1 MLNWIR
7 NKFSPAQRVIVDS
20 GDAAS
25 NYRAYRSALE
35 LYRGVPVVRRGV
47 DMIVNDCASIRYD
60 ILGKIGSTKIAQP
73 KLEKLLNFTPN
84 LHQDILR
91 LKRLLYLDLV
101 LEGNAYLYWDGV
113 HLHHL
118 PSSKVIVVP
127 DPIGFVSHYIF
138 DNRVEMQS
146 DEVIP
151 INDNGVSSIFRGS
164 TRLESCLEIANS
176 RAQMLAFQDNFFKNN
191 AVPGLVMY
199 SESILGPKIKDRLI
213 ENWTREYNPRVGGR
227 RPMILDGGMKLASLS
242 DNKFSELGFEDSIKA
257 IDEAILQALGVPPVL
272 LSGGNNANITPNQ
285 KLMWVETILPLASLT
300 VSAFERFFGYDINV
314 DASEAMALRPELN
327 VQAAYIS
334 TLANGGIISP
344 NEAREELRYPKDSSP
359 ESDKLRVPANI
370 TGSAAK
376 PAENTNNEENS

>member
-1 MLNWIR
+1 
-7 NKFSPAQRVIVDS
+7 
-20 GDAAS
+20 
-25 NYRAYRSALE
+25 
-35 LYRGVPVVRRGV
+35 
-47 DMIVNDCASIRYD
+47 
-60 ILGKIGSTKIAQP
+60 
-73 KLEKLLNFTPN
+73 
-84 LHQDILR
+84 
-91 LKRLLYLDLV
+91 
-101 LEGNAYLYWDGV
+101 
-113 HLHHL
+113 
-118 PSSKVIVVP
+118 
-127 DPIGFVSHYIF
+127 
-138 DNRVEMQS
+138 
-146 DEVIP
+146 
-151 INDNGVSSIFRGS
+151 
-164 TRLESCLEIANS
+164 
-176 RAQMLAFQDNFFKNN
+176 
-191 AVPGLVMY
+191 
-199 SESILGPKIKDRLI
+199 
-213 ENWTREYNPRVGGR
+213 
-227 RPMILDGGMKLASLS
+227 MILDGGMKLDSIS

-344 NEAREELRYPKDSSP
+344 NEARAELRYPKDSSP